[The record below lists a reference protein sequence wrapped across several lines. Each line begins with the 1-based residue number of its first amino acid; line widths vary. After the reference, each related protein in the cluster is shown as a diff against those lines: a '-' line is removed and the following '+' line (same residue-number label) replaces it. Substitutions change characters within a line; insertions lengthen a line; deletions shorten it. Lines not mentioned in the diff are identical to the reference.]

1 MKRGQKVQ
9 TSSYRIN
16 EACGQTHSMVT
27 AAASTAVG
35 RHREGA
41 KRADLKSSRHKE
53 ETLREGCE
61 LDFLW

>member
-1 MKRGQKVQ
+1 MKRGQKVL

-35 RHREGA
+35 RRQQVA

-53 ETLREGCE
+53 EALREGC
-61 LDFLW
+61 